1 VKGYLDRLAVADVQR
16 FEAEL
21 LRLMRGKHKDV
32 MDEIRAKKQITPE
45 TEAQLKTIVEEFVK
59 SFA

>member
-1 VKGYLDRLAVADVQR
+1 
-16 FEAEL
+16 
-21 LRLMRGKHKDV
+21 